1 MESDRLAALFH
12 QWVDRRE
19 TMHASRRPS
28 PATVIALFALF
39 FALGGTAIAAHHYL
53 ITNTSQIKPSV
64 LRSLHGN
71 AGRPGPA
78 GAAGPAGL
86 QGPAGPSNLS
96 GLTAVEAETSVAANE
111 VEGIAATCPAGQHAV
126 SGGGAALVGAG
137 GLNVTKMSTDHQSW
151 FAITNNEAIIP
162 GTIRAYA
169 YCAGAGQAVAAR
181 SNAPAHE
188 RAVREVRRI
197 IAQLTTSKD

>member
-1 MESDRLAALFH
+1 
-12 QWVDRRE
+12 
-19 TMHASRRPS
+19 MHLQRRPS

-53 ITNTSQIKPSV
+53 ISSTSQIKPSV

-78 GAAGPAGL
+78 GAAGPAGP

-96 GLTAVEAETSVAANE
+96 GLTEVAAEESVAANAIGG
-111 VEGIAATCPAGQHAV
+111 VAATCPAGQHAV
-126 SGGGAALVGAG
+126 SGGAFALVGAG
-137 GLNVTKMSTDHQSW
+137 GLNDTRMSEDHQSW
-151 FAITNNEAIIP
+151 FAITNNEAGIP

-197 IAQLTTSKD
+197 VAQLTASKD